1 MDRLGCVKA
10 NSCCVCASSAEAC
23 AVCIAKD
30 RSDRR

>member
-1 MDRLGCVKA
+1 MDRLDCVKA
-10 NSCCVCASSAEAC
+10 NSCCVCASFAEAC